1 MTNKN
6 EAPEDGYLIRKSGV
20 FYRPDSCGYTRAKA
34 EAGRYS
40 LKDAIDITHPNG
52 PDGPRDNMRYIHE
65 SEVLDPRAD
74 LSDAKDKR
82 IAELEALV
90 HKLASDPD
98 YTAAYAAGVA
108 DQKATLAE
116 LEAKLAL
123 ADVLATE
130 CERAFDDV
138 DETGTQEFYL
148 ALYTYTDS
156 RATLAKLTTNPNVQE
171 RTKP

>member
-1 MTNKN
+1 MTNET
-6 EAPEDGYLIRKSGV
+6 EAPERIWIGKAYGNDTGVDWSEIRV
-20 FYRPDSCGYTRAKA
+20 FQTDVAY
-34 EAGRYS
+34 
-40 LKDAIDITHPNG
+40 N
-52 PDGPRDNMRYIHE
+52 
-65 SEVLDPRAD
+65 RAD

-138 DETGTQEFYL
+138 DGTGTQEFYL

>member
-82 IAELEALV
+82 IEELEALA

-98 YTAAYAAGVA
+98 YTAAYVAGVA
-108 DQKATLAE
+108 DQKATIAE
-116 LEAKLAL
+116 LEAKLAKAEENKQRL
-123 ADVLATE
+123 VGILD
-130 CERAFDDV
+130 
-138 DETGTQEFYL
+138 L
-148 ALYTYTDS
+148 ALNEPSNEPSALWVPDA
-156 RATLAKLTTNPNVQE
+156 RATLEELKGTD
-171 RTKP
+171 R